1 MKLAMKRMMTTLAV
15 AAVSVTVAQ
24 AQSNNLK
31 GISVSVGGTGPF
43 TTVLQ
48 TNPTNAS
55 YTANSTTGGS
65 LNETA
70 SGQQQFT
77 TLSAGFLAS
86 LQIHPVAWAGIEMN
100 YGFNHY
106 SEVFSY
112 NASSA
117 TSAQTQRV
125 NTYAHE
131 ATAAYVFHPKHI
143 KFQPFLNVGGGA
155 ISFLPAAPNASD
167 NQWRWT
173 GLVETGFDIPTR
185 YSHLAFRVAGRAL
198 IYRAPNFYNSTIS
211 TRTWRSTEEP
221 TVSVVLRF

>member
-1 MKLAMKRMMTTLAV
+1 MKLAMKRMIPLAV
-15 AAVSVTVAQ
+15 AVMSVTAAQ
-24 AQSNNLK
+24 AQFYKLK
-31 GISVSVGGTGPF
+31 GASVSVGATSPF

-55 YTANSTTGGS
+55 YTATSTGGGL

-77 TLSAGFLAS
+77 TLSTGFLSS
-86 LQIHPVAWAGIEMN
+86 LQFHPVAWAGIEMN

-117 TSAQTQRV
+117 TAAQTQRV

-143 KFQPFLNVGGGA
+143 KFQPFLNIGGGA

-173 GLVETGFDIPTR
+173 GLLETGFDIPTG
-185 YSHLAFRVAGRAL
+185 YSHLAFRVSGRAL
-198 IYRAPNFYNSTIS
+198 IYRAPNFYNSAIS

-221 TVSVVLRF
+221 TASVVFRF

>member
-1 MKLAMKRMMTTLAV
+1 MKSALKHITILAAATLTA
-15 AAVSVTVAQ
+15 TVGQ
-24 AQSNNLK
+24 AQIYKLK
-31 GISVSVGGTGPF
+31 GASVSVGATGPF
-43 TTVLQ
+43 TTALQ
-48 TNPTNAS
+48 TNPSNVS
-55 YTANSTTGGS
+55 YVANNTGGGL

-77 TLSAGFLAS
+77 TLSVGFLSS
-86 LQIHPVAWAGIEMN
+86 LQFHPAAWAGIEVN

-106 SEVFSY
+106 SEVFRY

-117 TSAQTQRV
+117 TTAQTQHV

-131 ATAAYVFHPKHI
+131 ATAAYMFHPKHI

-155 ISFLPAAPNASD
+155 ISFLPGLPMAAD

-173 GLVETGFDIPTR
+173 GLLETGFDIP
-185 YSHLAFRVAGRAL
+185 SGSPHLAFRVAGRSL
-198 IYRAPNFYNSTIS
+198 IYRAPNFYNSAIS

-221 TVSVVLRF
+221 TTSAVFRF